1 MSAFRPRDDVG
12 ASRKMGERTFLGGW
26 ETEQKLT
33 IHSKDSGCEVK
44 FDQIVST
51 EMKHLCVWVEGQG
64 IVDGFDRRD
73 GIRSWDFVR
82 LDDVPL
88 AVVAGGIASIGGVAD
103 DGCAVVPATSVEVDG
118 MGRVLVDEVESTIRA
133 LRNDGPQLAV
143 IGAVGL
149 CHLQLR
155 TYIGGGGGSTLCWV
169 GKSQVGQS
177 VFNEV
182 VVAYL

>member
-1 MSAFRPRDDVG
+1 
-12 ASRKMGERTFLGGW
+12 MGERTFLGGW
-26 ETEQKLT
+26 ETEQKQT

-44 FDQIVST
+44 FGQIVST
-51 EMKHLCVWVEGQG
+51 EMKHLRVWVECQG

-133 LRNDGPQLAV
+133 LRNDGP
-143 IGAVGL
+143 
-149 CHLQLR
+149 
-155 TYIGGGGGSTLCWV
+155 
-169 GKSQVGQS
+169 
-177 VFNEV
+177 
-182 VVAYL
+182 